1 MTFLMD
7 LISCKTGRKKILHMF
22 KAFLC
27 DVLRFE
33 DVDDVDI
40 RILKMSDKVLCVHI
54 LIVAD
59 GRGF

>member
-1 MTFLMD
+1 MD
-7 LISCKTGRKKILHMF
+7 LISCQTWRKKILHMF
-22 KAFLC
+22 KTFLC

-33 DVDDVDI
+33 DVFDIDI
-40 RILKMSDKVLCVHI
+40 RILKMIDEVLCVHI